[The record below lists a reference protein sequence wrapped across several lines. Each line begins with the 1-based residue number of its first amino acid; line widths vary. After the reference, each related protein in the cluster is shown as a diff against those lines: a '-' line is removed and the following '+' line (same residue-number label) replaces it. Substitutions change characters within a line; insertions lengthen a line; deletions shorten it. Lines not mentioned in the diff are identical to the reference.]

1 MIPLNQST
9 NYKTERTDED
19 SAQFEKMYDVE
30 FLSKVIEYNRKK
42 YIAFK
47 NDTTFE
53 YNIEYERVLK
63 ARYMKA
69 SRIRKRL
76 VFLLSRYKYI
86 WFCTFTFD
94 NNHIERCDRTK
105 RDLIKM
111 VLNNYDF
118 KYMLNI
124 DYGKKN
130 EREHYHCI
138 LATNTDIDINEFF
151 QFYYEGG
158 FSLSIKCKNGFD
170 DFKRLTKYINKL
182 TNHCIKATTKRQR
195 ILYNFKGYDL
205 LYPTSS
211 EKKIAY
217 LKDFQTLFENV
228 GLLDKANIT

>member
-1 MIPLNQST
+1 M
-9 NYKTERTDED
+9 NYKSRRTDED
-19 SAQFEKMYDVE
+19 RDDFEKEYDVE
-30 FLSKVIEYNRKK
+30 FLTKVIEYNRKK

-47 NDTTFE
+47 NELPFE
-53 YNIEYERVLK
+53 YNNEYERILK
-63 ARYMKA
+63 ARYQKS
-69 SRIRKRL
+69 SRIKKRL
-76 VFLLSRYKYI
+76 VYLLSRYKYI
-86 WFCTFTFD
+86 WFITFTFD
-94 NNHIERCDRTK
+94 NYYIDKCDRTK

-111 VLNNYDF
+111 VLNTHDF

-138 LATNTDIDINEFF
+138 LATNEDFDVNQFM

-170 DFKRLTKYINKL
+170 DFKRLSKYLNKL

-205 LYPTSS
+205 LYPTS
-211 EKKIAY
+211 EERRIAY
-217 LKDFQTLFENV
+217 IRDFQTLFENV